1 MIVPPLTVSR
11 KISACLGG
19 MNSNA
24 VPSTVNLIGSF
35 LRVPVV
41 NAIEE
46 AMTAEYMATY
56 VTRQI
61 LSVARTRLS
70 HRVARMPLTLL
81 AKTHAHLRPRNRR
94 NFAVPGP
101 GSRGQPPRWTTAS
114 QAH

>member
-35 LRVPVV
+35 LRVPVA

-70 HRVARMPLTLL
+70 HRVARMPLTAL
-81 AKTHAHLRPRNRR
+81 AMPNGQCAHRNR
-94 NFAVPGP
+94 
-101 GSRGQPPRWTTAS
+101 GSQRKNGE
-114 QAH
+114 QAKK